1 MMMSRLLHV
10 LQQHQRLQPLQT
22 ATTGA
27 DGRAEGDPEKHTAG
41 AHDAVAYTIY
51 KTFFCIRNIDIYI
64 RVCIYIYYII
74 YIFFIYIYILYII
87 YIHVCVCMCVC
98 MCVCES
104 VRTSI
109 FIYQHVQFEARTE
122 KVYKSVCHLYTA

>member
-64 RVCIYIYYII
+64 RVYILYYIYII
-74 YIFFIYIYILYII
+74 YIYIILYIYIYTYVCAC
-87 YIHVCVCMCVC
+87 VCV
-98 MCVCES
+98 
-104 VRTSI
+104 
-109 FIYQHVQFEARTE
+109 
-122 KVYKSVCHLYTA
+122 

>member
-1 MMMSRLLHV
+1 MMSRLLHV

-64 RVCIYIYYII
+64 RV
-74 YIFFIYIYILYII
+74 YIYILYII
-87 YIHVCVCMCVC
+87 YIYLYIYIYYIIYIYTYVCACVCACVCV
-98 MCVCES
+98 
-104 VRTSI
+104 
-109 FIYQHVQFEARTE
+109 
-122 KVYKSVCHLYTA
+122 